1 MPPHRHVFKK
11 LKVNHFDY
19 LDFDVEPQPEKQ
31 APTQKVSYFHDNGFC
46 RAHDR
51 EGCNQCRHYAN
62 GRCPSSWEEA
72 TT

>member
-1 MPPHRHVFKK
+1 MPPHRSVFKK
-11 LKVNHFDY
+11 LKID
-19 LDFDVEPQPEKQ
+19 LEPEPLPVKQ
-31 APTQKVSYFHDNGFC
+31 ILPRPHQRVSYFHDNGFC

-62 GRCPSSWEEA
+62 GRCPSSWEES